1 MIKYGIAEIAFKE
14 YLENYDLED
23 GSIKLKVI
31 HTYKVVEKSEYIA
44 KEQGLDE
51 ENVALAKLIALLHDI
66 GRFKQ
71 VTLLR
76 NFSDKGFDHA
86 DYGVKIL
93 FEENLIR
100 KFIPTNKYDEIIKKA
115 IYTHNKYKIEDGLNE
130 LEELHCKIIRDAD
143 KLDIFYVLCNY
154 DFESAFWYKDFSCKE
169 ISDEIMIQCTKLHR
183 LNYKDIKNNAD
194 QIAVPFAYVYDLNF
208 DFSLKYLRDKKYLDE
223 FTRLVCE
230 GFESEKVHKQVK
242 ELLECVNLYMEK
254 E

>member
-1 MIKYGIAEIAFKE
+1 MY
-14 YLENYDLED
+14 N
-23 GSIKLKVI
+23 
-31 HTYKVVEKSEYIA
+31 T
-44 KEQGLDE
+44 
-51 ENVALAKLIALLHDI
+51 
-66 GRFKQ
+66 
-71 VTLLR
+71 
-76 NFSDKGFDHA
+76 FSDKDSINHA
-86 DYGVKIL
+86 ELGVKIL
-93 FEENLIR
+93 FDENLIEDFGIEEKYKKIIKLAILNHNKDKIEEGLTEEENL
-100 KFIPTNKYDEIIKKA
+100 F
-115 IYTHNKYKIEDGLNE
+115 
-130 LEELHCKIIRDAD
+130 CKIIRDAD